1 MDIIKIRNK
10 YLLILIT
17 FIVISV
23 GLFFFFLFYPFKDNL
38 KYTVLIII
46 LFIIMGFS
54 FWIKPRIEI
63 INIHLAFNKLINSDD
78 KKIFTASITIPSPR
92 FHTKLIDEGFK
103 TAFAVDQ
110 FTLYYK
116 IDKNPQNLTKKGV
129 LLIFIV
135 YKEELSFT
143 NSYIE
148 HYINEL
154 ENKLQKEKQKYL
166 HYGIM
171 QIRNGKHT
179 NENLKDTDQIRF
191 ERFQKRYISTINA
204 LVDGE
209 KIYMLYSTL
218 YSPTI
223 YYKYIGETFLKL
235 IK

>member
-38 KYTVLIII
+38 KYTVLIVI

-54 FWIKPRIEI
+54 FWIKPRIEL
-63 INIHLAFNKLINSDD
+63 INIQLAFNKLINSDD
-78 KKIFTASITIPSPR
+78 QKIFNTPLANISADL
-92 FHTKLIDEGFK
+92 KVK
-103 TAFAVDQ
+103 TRNQDYKIAFNVDQ
-110 FTLYYK
+110 FDLYYK
-116 IDKNPQNLTKKGV
+116 IEKNPQNLTKKGV
-129 LLIFIV
+129 LFILIV
-135 YKEELSFT
+135 YKQDMSFT
-143 NSYIE
+143 NGYIE

-154 ENKLQKEKQKYL
+154 EAKLQKEKQKYL

-171 QIRNGKHT
+171 QIRNGKH
-179 NENLKDTDQIRF
+179 NKENLRDADQIRF

-209 KIYMLYSTL
+209 KVYILYSNL

-223 YYKYIGETFLKL
+223 YYKYVGDVLLKML
-235 IK
+235 K